1 MIRTHVI
8 LLACIGALT
17 IGCSKKN
24 RVEKICDDGCASSAE
39 CDELGGQSEA
49 DCRAECEDALEDAD
63 KDCLDAFEDFSD
75 CVSSNSCAAAG
86 EECLGNAFSLLAACP
101 ELLEDSIGGDDCC
114 GSTDTCDWANDG
126 FCDCDGEQA
135 WDVADCGS

>member
-1 MIRTHVI
+1 MFQNF
-8 LLACIGALT
+8 LADRALT
-17 IGCSKKN
+17 RDHQRIFE
-24 RVEKICDDGCASSAE
+24 RM
-39 CDELGGQSEA
+39 DERPPGLGDQ
-49 DCRAECEDALEDAD
+49 
-63 KDCLDAFEDFSD
+63 FEDFSD